1 MIAMEQLSFLSSESY
16 SFVSV
21 GGGSPRTVED
31 DDEQEDEALVW

>member
-1 MIAMEQLSFLSSESY
+1 MIAMEQLSFLSSESS

-21 GGGSPRTVED
+21 GGRSPRTVKD